1 MTGDE
6 RRATVLIDT
15 VAAQRTSLVDMLLR
29 VLLGFWVPFRW
40 ANDPDMVNAWAARSA
55 VDVDTALAQ
64 ARRLARAFQVEQLRM
79 LDALPPTLPPVQDVY
94 PRANTAIVEVY
105 KRPARQYEHAIREG
119 ATPEQAERIFVDRL
133 ERIVEADVSAAMRD
147 EKDRVRKAAP
157 KVIGYR
163 RVLRPEKSK
172 YGPCGLCVVA
182 ADRIYKSGDLLE
194 LHDRCVCET
203 QEITEGSDLGR
214 SLNRA
219 ELDELYL
226 QAGSMF
232 AEELK
237 RIRVTIR
244 ENGELGPVLVR
255 SGREFKDAERV
266 AKEST
271 RGGRDRKPKPYK
283 TPTVADDSAKWAAMR
298 RTSER
303 SIEILEDAKRRGT
316 NMVSLTEGGTPHP
329 VKDLDVAIDYH
340 RSLIAKAK
348 SHGA

>member
-1 MTGDE
+1 MSE
-6 RRATVLIDT
+6 QRASILVDT
-15 VAAQRTSLVDMLLR
+15 VAAQRQSIVDLLLR

-40 ANDPDMVNAWAARSA
+40 ANDPDLVNAWAARSA
-55 VDVDTALAQ
+55 VDVDTALGE
-64 ARRLARAFQVEQLRM
+64 ARRLARAFQVEQLRF
-79 LDALPPTLPPVQDVY
+79 LDALPPSLPPVEDVY
-94 PRANTAIVEVY
+94 PRSGIPITEVY

-147 EKDRVRKAAP
+147 EKDRVRRASP
-157 KVIGYR
+157 KVIGFR

-203 QEITEGSDLGR
+203 LEITEGSDLGR
-214 SLNRA
+214 ALNRA
-219 ELDELYL
+219 DLDELYL

-232 AEELK
+232 AEDLK

-244 ENGELGPVLVR
+244 ENGELGPILTR
-255 SGREFKDAERV
+255 DGSSFKDAER
-266 AKEST
+266 AAEQST
-271 RGGRDRKPKPYK
+271 RGGRNRKPTPYK
-283 TPTVADDSAKWAAMR
+283 QPTVADDTAKWAAMR

-316 NMVSLTEGGTPHP
+316 NMVSLTEGGAPHP
-329 VKDLDVAIDYH
+329 VKDLDVAIAYH